1 MSRFLLLVCAFGLL
15 VGVFAKP
22 HSETRSREEVE
33 HFADDPSRH
42 DVNFDHAAFLG
53 SETAKEYSKLTP
65 EQSREKLKE
74 IIRKIDKDADGKV
87 TEKEMKEWIAYVAK
101 VGQQQVTEK
110 RWSEVNQQ
118 GLNPLPW
125 EVYVEASYGKE
136 EDRLKDVETVDAYRK
151 VVKQDKR
158 RWDAADLDKDNAL
171 TKDEFADFLNPEDKA
186 HMRDA
191 VIDELL
197 EAVDTDRNGQVSESE
212 YLDDLA
218 RAYQTPL
225 VDGEPEPDWVAR
237 EREQYQKYRDIDH
250 NGFMDRTEVGEWVM
264 PTGYDPVEAE
274 TQHLF
279 YHADIDK
286 VETDKKL
293 SG

>member
-15 VGVFAKP
+15 VGLFAKP

-136 EDRLKDVETVDAYRK
+136 EERWRQCVLGGIRQRHWLRLLRQLNNRRMHVGQSNHLLPPSGAHKGVKHSTKDVL
-151 VVKQDKR
+151 Q
-158 RWDAADLDKDNAL
+158 
-171 TKDEFADFLNPEDKA
+171 
-186 HMRDA
+186 
-191 VIDELL
+191 
-197 EAVDTDRNGQVSESE
+197 
-212 YLDDLA
+212 
-218 RAYQTPL
+218 
-225 VDGEPEPDWVAR
+225 
-237 EREQYQKYRDIDH
+237 
-250 NGFMDRTEVGEWVM
+250 
-264 PTGYDPVEAE
+264 
-274 TQHLF
+274 
-279 YHADIDK
+279 
-286 VETDKKL
+286 
-293 SG
+293 